1 MGAPTRCAAQE
12 PRHAGPRVRP
22 YDIIRRA
29 QKSAGP
35 TWGRLS
41 ADGQLIETKAILCDD
56 MLTDRAG
63 AGLDWWIAVQRA
75 VLNIIL
81 PD

>member
-1 MGAPTRCAAQE
+1 MPATTKNVFIAA
-12 PRHAGPRVRP
+12 R
-22 YDIIRRA
+22 DIIRRA
-29 QKSAGP
+29 QKAAGP

-41 ADGQLIETKAILCDD
+41 ADGQLVETKAILCDD

>member
-1 MGAPTRCAAQE
+1 MPAATQIAQIA
-12 PRHAGPRVRP
+12 HIAAK
-22 YDIIRRA
+22 DIIRRA
-29 QKSAGP
+29 MKAAGP

-41 ADGQLIETKAILCDD
+41 ADGQLVETKAILCDD

-63 AGLDWWIAVQRA
+63 AGLNWWIAVQRA